1 MNDLH
6 HPCELW
12 AEPLSL
18 AAAGCLSPDEE
29 RDVRRHIETCS
40 ACRERFEQLTR
51 LCGVLAEAR
60 LPADSVE
67 RAVVERLMAAVA
79 SDQSAS
85 PVVRSRVEILHP
97 ALLTR
102 FLDTWRWIMRSPV
115 SRVSVGA
122 VLVLAIAT
130 VALWFHASGTP
141 YAFADFVK
149 PILEAKSAKFKVV
162 FERHGKQV
170 ATGNCMV
177 LAPNRDRM
185 ELQEPGRPVEI
196 MISDHSQGVVVMI
209 DSVRKVAVVNKV
221 AGLPGEQASM
231 NLLEEMRALILGAEK
246 PDVRRE
252 SLGEK
257 EVEGRRAVG
266 WRLSGPGLQEPG
278 LTATIW
284 GDPQTGLP
292 IRLESYYALHDQKS
306 TCSDFVFN
314 VDLDASLFSLEP
326 PAGYT
331 VQTVQVDASQPTE
344 KDLIALLREY
354 STLMNNAFPE
364 TLDMDRLRRTLQ
376 ARVSVEIAISGDERP
391 SDEFLRKITEAGT
404 DEAIGKILEAER
416 RKNEEK
422 SQAELLRLMRNTK
435 PDKAQEKVDVAK
447 IAKDARQR
455 AMDAR
460 QKAMEAFTAKI
471 TDIEMMMTRG
481 LGFAIELP
489 READAHYAGKG
500 VSRGTS
506 GTPIFWYR
514 PKDAKKYRVIHADLS
529 VREADTPPDVSQA
542 QPVPAASSRK
552 E

>member
-1 MNDLH
+1 MNNLH

-18 AAAGCLSPDEE
+18 AAAGCLSPNEE
-29 RDVRRHIETCS
+29 RDVRRHLETCS
-40 ACRERFEQLTR
+40 ACRERLEQLTR

-60 LPADSVE
+60 LPADRAE
-67 RAVVERLMAAVA
+67 RAVVERVMAAVA
-79 SDQSAS
+79 SDQSRR
-85 PVVRSRVEILHP
+85 PVVRTRAEMLHP

-102 FLDTWRWIMRSPV
+102 FLDTWRWIMRSPAF
-115 SRVSVGA
+115 RVSAGA

-130 VALWFHASGTP
+130 VALWIHASGTQ

-196 MISDHSQGVVVMI
+196 TIADHSKGVSVRL
-209 DSVRKVAVVNKV
+209 DSVRKVAVVNQV
-221 AGLPGEQASM
+221 AGLPRERASM
-231 NLLEEMRALILGAEK
+231 NLLEAMRSLVLDAEK

-257 EVEGRRAVG
+257 EVDGRRAVG

-292 IRLESYYALHDQKS
+292 IRLESYYALHGQKS

-376 ARVSVEIAISGDERP
+376 TRIHVEVFFPGDERP
-391 SDEFLRKITEAGT
+391 SDEVLRKITEAGT
-404 DEAIGKILEAER
+404 DEEIGKIVEAER
-416 RKNEEK
+416 QKNEKK
-422 SQAELLRLMRNTK
+422 SQDELLRLMKNVK
-435 PDKAQEKVDVAK
+435 PGKAQEKVDVAK
-447 IAKDARQR
+447 IAIDARQK

-460 QKAMEAFTAKI
+460 QKAMEVFNAKI
-471 TDIEMMMTRG
+471 TDVEMMMTRG
-481 LGFAIELP
+481 LGFVIELP

-514 PKDAKKYRVIHADLS
+514 PKDAKKYRVIYADLS
-529 VREADTPPDVSQA
+529 VREADTPPDVSKA
-542 QPVPAASSRK
+542 QPASAASSRK

>member
-29 RDVRRHIETCS
+29 RDVRRHLETCS
-40 ACRERFEQLTR
+40 ACRERLEQLTR
-51 LCGVLAEAR
+51 LCGVLAESR
-60 LPADSVE
+60 LQADSVD
-67 RAVVERLMAAVA
+67 RAVVERVMAAVA
-79 SDQSAS
+79 SDQSPR
-85 PVVRSRVEILHP
+85 PVVRTRAEMLHP

-102 FLDTWRWIMRSPV
+102 FLNTWRWIMRSPV

-130 VALWFHASGTP
+130 VALWFHASGTQ

-196 MISDHSQGVVVMI
+196 TIADHRKGVSVRL
-209 DSVRKVAVVNKV
+209 DSVRKVAVVNQV
-221 AGLPGEQASM
+221 AGLPRERAS
-231 NLLEEMRALILGAEK
+231 NLLEAMRALILDAER

-252 SLGEK
+252 WLGEK

-292 IRLESYYALHDQKS
+292 IRLESYYALHGQKS
-306 TCSDFVFN
+306 TCSDFVLN

-331 VQTVQVDASQPTE
+331 VRTVQVDASQPTE

-376 ARVSVEIAISGDERP
+376 ARIRVETLIPGDERL

-404 DEAIGKILEAER
+404 DEEIGKILEAER

-447 IAKDARQR
+447 IAKDARQ
-455 AMDAR
+455 
-460 QKAMEAFTAKI
+460 KAMEAFTAKI
-471 TDIEMMMTRG
+471 TDVEMMMTRG
-481 LGFAIELP
+481 LGFVVELP

-514 PKDAKKYRVIHADLS
+514 PKDAKKYRVIYADLS
-529 VREADTPPDVSQA
+529 VREADTPPDVSKA